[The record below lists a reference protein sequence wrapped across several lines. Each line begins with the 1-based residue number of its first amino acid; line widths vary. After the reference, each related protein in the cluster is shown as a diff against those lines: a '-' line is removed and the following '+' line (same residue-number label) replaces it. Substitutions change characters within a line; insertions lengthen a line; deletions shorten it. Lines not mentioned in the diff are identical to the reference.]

1 MDSQMN
7 IFSVQFDKLKIDKPI
22 RLIELF
28 AGYGSQALALQYLG
42 VKFDSWKICEWNY
55 KSFHAYRLMH
65 RIKLDEDFSDGVSTE
80 EITKYLIGCGIS
92 SDWNK
97 PMSEREIL
105 ALSEE
110 KKRKIYSDILATNN
124 LVDISKAKAESL
136 GITDRDKYTY
146 LMTYSFP
153 CQDLSLAGKTAGMK
167 KGESTRSGL
176 LWEVERVLKECG
188 DNSPDILIMENV
200 TQVHGE
206 RNREEFNDWINALDD
221 MGYIS
226 YFSDLEA
233 TDYGIPQT
241 RDRCF
246 MVSIKG
252 KNKYYEFPKAF
263 PLTIRL
269 RDMLEENVSEKY
281 YLSQKQIDNIKAWGS
296 RKPKMGDDKSM
307 SLTTRIGALTRN
319 SQLVQVGNLYDD
331 TPTFHNRTSGRV
343 YDDTMS
349 PSIRTAQGGG
359 ITPIIMTKGR
369 HQNEKVFFTD
379 GSSPAIIATTYKKS
393 TMIAIKDNTKKGYD
407 IAEPGD
413 GVYIRHVNNKRGT
426 VQHDK
431 IQTINANVDVGV
443 VMQVSSYTPSG
454 VSGKV
459 VDPAYSSATLT
470 TGNHRNVEAVSFNGL
485 SIRKLTPRECFRLM
499 GVHDSEFDL
508 IRGDFSDSVLYHMA
522 GDSIVVNVLMAIF
535 SEMF

>member
-331 TPTFHNRTSGRV
+331 TPTFHNR
-343 YDDTMS
+343 
-349 PSIRTAQGGG
+349 
-359 ITPIIMTKGR
+359 
-369 HQNEKVFFTD
+369 
-379 GSSPAIIATTYKKS
+379 
-393 TMIAIKDNTKKGYD
+393 
-407 IAEPGD
+407 
-413 GVYIRHVNNKRGT
+413 VNNKRGT

-443 VMQVSSYTPSG
+443 VMQVSSYTPSE

-470 TGNHRNVEAVSFNGL
+470 TGNHGNVEAVSFNGL